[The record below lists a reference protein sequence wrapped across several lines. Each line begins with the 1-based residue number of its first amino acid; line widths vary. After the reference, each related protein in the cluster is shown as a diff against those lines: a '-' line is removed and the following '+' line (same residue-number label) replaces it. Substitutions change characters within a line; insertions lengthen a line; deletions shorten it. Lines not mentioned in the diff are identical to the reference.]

1 MIWSCKLFKLKPA
14 MHIQIAHSI
23 GHPIICYKANPVI
36 CITREQRTKPCLSA
50 RFTQNLAHF
59 YRTSEISWGGELERP
74 AVQSA
79 WCYTLNLVHVTNL
92 TNPGVF
98 FTTTR
103 TGARNCNFGHF
114 CPTSRENRSAKL
126 AGQLSDLQPIVA
138 NEHVPN
144 SASHWCQNCFGVGGM
159 VVGGYVSYRYI
170 LELLSWTTTMR
181 S

>member
-98 FTTTR
+98 FTTTPER
-103 TGARNCNFGHF
+103 AIATLATFAPLAGKTDPPSLPASWATFSRLSQMNM
-114 CPTSRENRSAKL
+114 CPTLL
-126 AGQLSDLQPIVA
+126 AIGVKTVLVW
-138 NEHVPN
+138 VGWWWVGM
-144 SASHWCQNCFGVGGM
+144 SHTDI
-159 VVGGYVSYRYI
+159 Y
-170 LELLSWTTTMR
+170 
-181 S
+181 